1 MSRPLSPLTRAHST
15 CLLRGVTVRHA
26 DHTVL
31 DGVDLSVQP
40 GDRLAVIGDNG
51 AGKSTLLGVLAGMVP
66 VDDGDRQVDIPGG
79 VALAEQNPVF
89 PAGATVSDAIDHLA
103 DDVRALEREIARVS
117 GSLTTASSAD
127 VPRLLG
133 RLGEVTDQFEARD
146 GYELDLRVT
155 TALDELGLGGVDRDR
170 PVATLSGGQ
179 RARLALAVAL
189 SSRPELLLLDEPT
202 NDLDHTA
209 LDWLSRRLADHRG
222 RLVVVS
228 HDRELLDTVAKDIV
242 CVDGGSLHRY
252 GLGYRGYLRAREAE
266 RQRQRREHE
275 EWKADLARNQ
285 AIVDTTS
292 IRLRAIPRKQERAAF
307 GHGAFR
313 ARSSDHGATSRIRQA
328 KDKVERLR
336 SDPVPPPPEP
346 LVFTP
351 HFPSY
356 EMSGPLA
363 SLPPGDITDAGD
375 PPLSVAPSTGGL
387 EIRSGERWL
396 VTGPNGAGKTTLLRA
411 LAGDIGHVTL
421 HAGIR
426 VAHVR
431 QDISVSGGRPLRD
444 TFAEAVGMTADDA
457 ADTLLTLGLF
467 TDRDLRTPVD
477 RLSVGQRRRH
487 ELAVAVTVDSDMILL
502 DEPTNHLAPELVE
515 QLEKALLDYP
525 GAVVTVTHDRR
536 WLRNATRA
544 APAHLLRSVS
554 VTPTPAGGVV
564 NTLST
569 LSARSAAPR

>member
-1 MSRPLSPLTRAHST
+1 MSRPLSPPTRAHST
-15 CLLRGVTVRHA
+15 CLLRGVTVRYA

-31 DGVDLSVQP
+31 NGVDLSVQP

-51 AGKSTLLGVLAGMVP
+51 AEKSTLLGVLAGMVP

-79 VALAEQNPVF
+79 VALAEQNPLF
-89 PAGATVSDAIDHLA
+89 PAGATVTDAIDHLA
-103 DDVRALEREIARVS
+103 DDVRALEREITRIS
-117 GSLTTASSAD
+117 DSLATASSAD
-127 VPRLLG
+127 VPSLLG

-146 GYELDLRVT
+146 GYELDLRVA
-155 TALDELGLGGVDRDR
+155 TAFDELGLGGVDRDR

-242 CVDGGSLHRY
+242 CVDGGSLRRY

-266 RQRQRREHE
+266 RQRQRRDHE

-328 KDKVERLR
+328 KDKVERRR

-346 LVFTP
+346 LIFTP

-363 SLPPGDITDAGD
+363 SLPPGDITEAGD
-375 PPLSVAPSTGGL
+375 PPLSVTPPPADW
-387 EIRSGERWL
+387 RSGAVNGGWSPGP
-396 VTGPNGAGKTTLLRA
+396 TGR
-411 LAGDIGHVTL
+411 
-421 HAGIR
+421 
-426 VAHVR
+426 
-431 QDISVSGGRPLRD
+431 GRPHCSGR
-444 TFAEAVGMTADDA
+444 
-457 ADTLLTLGLF
+457 
-467 TDRDLRTPVD
+467 
-477 RLSVGQRRRH
+477 S
-487 ELAVAVTVDSDMILL
+487 
-502 DEPTNHLAPELVE
+502 
-515 QLEKALLDYP
+515 P
-525 GAVVTVTHDRR
+525 GT
-536 WLRNATRA
+536 
-544 APAHLLRSVS
+544 S
-554 VTPTPAGGVV
+554 VT
-564 NTLST
+564 
-569 LSARSAAPR
+569 

>member
-1 MSRPLSPLTRAHST
+1 MSIRRPRKTAAHRE
-15 CLLRGVTVRHA
+15 CLLRSVTVRYA

-31 DGVDLSVQP
+31 DNVDLAVQP
-40 GDRLAVIGDNG
+40 GDRLALIGDNG
-51 AGKSTLLGVLAGMVP
+51 AGKSTLLGVLAGTVHLAGGERR
-66 VDDGDRQVDIPGG
+66 VEVPGG
-79 VALAEQNPVF
+79 CAFAEQHPTF
-89 PAGATVSDAIDHLA
+89 SPGATVDDAVDHLA
-103 DDVRALEREIARVS
+103 RDMRALEQNIAEVS
-117 GSLTTASSAD
+117 AALATASPAEL
-127 VPRLLG
+127 PRLLDS
-133 RLGEVTDQFEARD
+133 LSWYTDHFEARG
-146 GYELDLRVT
+146 GYELDLRIER
-155 TALDELGLGGVDRDR
+155 ALDELGLGDVVRSR
-170 PVATLSGGQ
+170 PVSTLSGGQ

-209 LDWLSRRLADHRG
+209 LEWLTRQMADHRG
-222 RLVVVS
+222 SLVVVS
-228 HDRELLDTVAKDIV
+228 HDRELLDTVARDIV
-242 CVDGGSLHRY
+242 CVDGGSLRRY
-252 GLGYRGYLRAREAE
+252 GLGYRGYLRARDAE
-266 RQRQRREHE
+266 RLRQRRDHE
-275 EWKADLARNQ
+275 EWSADLTRNQ
-285 AIVDTTS
+285 AIVDATS

-363 SLPPGDITDAGD
+363 SLPPGDIADAGD

-421 HAGIR
+421 HAGIH
-426 VAHVR
+426 VAQVR
-431 QDISVSGGRPLRD
+431 QDVSVSGGRTLRD

-477 RLSVGQRRRH
+477 RLSVGQQRRH

-536 WLRNATRA
+536 WLRNAIRA
-544 APAHLLRSVS
+544 TPAHLLRSVT
-554 VTPTPAGGVV
+554 VTPTPAGGVID
-564 NTLST
+564 TLST